1 MIERLLTSTAS
12 SGSESDST
20 RATCLRYEFLRTGK
34 GGYPRHSILK
44 AAKNLL
50 YAQVVKRR
58 GKSRVVEITSRVVF
72 DRKKAV
78 AAQLN

>member
-1 MIERLLTSTAS
+1 M
-12 SGSESDST
+12 
-20 RATCLRYEFLRTGK
+20 
-34 GGYPRHSILK
+34 LK

-58 GKSRVVEITSRVVF
+58 GKNRVVEITSRVVF